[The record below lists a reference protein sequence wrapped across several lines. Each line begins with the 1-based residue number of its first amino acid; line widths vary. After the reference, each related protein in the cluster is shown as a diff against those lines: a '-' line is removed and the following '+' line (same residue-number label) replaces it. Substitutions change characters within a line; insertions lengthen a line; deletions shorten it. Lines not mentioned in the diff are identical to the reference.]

1 MGEEKGEGQE
11 GELKYEGYKY
21 VIEDDEIED
30 DDAESVD
37 SVDTLPQKK
46 KQKNQNDRKGRHFL
60 HSGLSQC
67 PLAKSHEQIYLNRC
81 HYLTTHKRH
90 ILLGFPFSRYSLRST
105 TPQLLPFP

>member
-37 SVDTLPQKK
+37 SVDTLPEKK
-46 KQKNQNDRKGRHFL
+46 NKKIRMIEKVDTFYTLDWASAPG
-60 HSGLSQC
+60 
-67 PLAKSHEQIYLNRC
+67 
-81 HYLTTHKRH
+81 
-90 ILLGFPFSRYSLRST
+90 
-105 TPQLLPFP
+105 